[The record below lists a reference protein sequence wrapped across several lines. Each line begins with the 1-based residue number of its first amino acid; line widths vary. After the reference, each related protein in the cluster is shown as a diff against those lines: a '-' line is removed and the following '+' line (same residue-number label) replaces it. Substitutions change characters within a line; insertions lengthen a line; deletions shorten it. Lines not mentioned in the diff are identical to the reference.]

1 MLLLPNIKTARR
13 SMKHKLF
20 GYMTA
25 SAALLVVALCMGLLV
40 LGRLNSPKEDMA
52 KALNLQLKV
61 FRDDMESMWKNKAT
75 LAENLS
81 GEMTALQED

>member
-1 MLLLPNIKTARR
+1 
-13 SMKHKLF
+13 MKHKLF

-52 KALNLQLKV
+52 KALNLQRNV
-61 FRDDMESMWKNKAT
+61 FRD
-75 LAENLS
+75 
-81 GEMTALQED
+81 